1 MNDLSKDKI
10 GRQPLVDKIKYLIDT
25 LPQDEHFCLAL
36 DGEWGSGKTFVM
48 EMLEEKFAE
57 HPEYLI
63 VKYDAWKNNFYSD
76 PLIAILYCLLD
87 TFSQEL
93 PKHYLRRAAKEAK
106 EVLKEKL
113 GTKINTKI
121 DMVVGQLSQAGG
133 WEAVCA
139 FAIQVIK
146 SVIKQ
151 AKSSILDNKLFDD
164 YKSYQ
169 SLLNESLAVLN
180 ALTAQKIADG
190 KQRRLIIMVDEID
203 RCLPNEQ
210 LIVLERLHHLFAVK
224 NCAVIVALNK
234 KSIYSAFDNQYGG
247 NGIEYLRKF
256 FSYNF
261 VVETEYSTFLRNL
274 IKDFI
279 DDINNSKK
287 QDYVYTEQEIEP
299 LISALL
305 NEFSRISLSYKFSYS
320 NRDILNYFDKF
331 HRIWTKDKP
340 LDIVFISFLLF
351 MVLYKQY
358 EETNYQAYKEGR
370 WNNTLLETF
379 NFGDK
384 IRISGEYSFPYGE
397 VGTSYPWYNNSFSNK
412 FTSFMNSV
420 RFRKNKTVL
429 NWFQILK
436 NRNIYQLYTL
446 NEKDSVT
453 VEDNFK
459 EIENYGTM
467 TKGKSNEKQR
477 N

>member
-10 GRQPLVDKIKYLIDT
+10 GRQPLVYKIKYLIEN

-36 DGEWGSGKTFVM
+36 DGKWGSGKTFVM
-48 EMLEEKFAE
+48 EMLRKSLKE
-57 HPEYLI
+57 HSEYI
-63 VKYDAWKNNFYSD
+63 VIDYDAWKNNFYPD
-76 PLIAILYCLLD
+76 PLIAILYCVLD
-87 TFSQEL
+87 SI
-93 PKHYLRRAAKEAK
+93 PKQHLAKKDLRFVLRAVKQVVK
-106 EVLKEKL
+106 DKIVNGVDCFICKL
-113 GTKINTKI
+113 YQK
-121 DMVVGQLSQAGG
+121 G
-133 WEAVCA
+133 WSSVCA
-139 FAIQVIK
+139 FAMEIIK
-146 SVIKQ
+146 FVIKQ

-169 SLLNESLAVLN
+169 TLLNESLAVLN

-234 KSIYSAFDNQYGG
+234 KAIYSTFDNQYGG

-279 DDINNSKK
+279 DDINNSKRK
-287 QDYVYTEQEIEP
+287 NYVYTEQEIEP

-305 NEFSRISLSYKFSYS
+305 NEFRRISLIYKFSYS
-320 NRDILNYFDKF
+320 NRDIQNYFDKF

-358 EETNYQAYKEGR
+358 DETNYQAYKEGR
-370 WNNTLLETF
+370 WNNTPFETF

-384 IRISGEYSFPYGE
+384 IQLSGEYSFPYGE
-397 VGTSYPWYNNSFSNK
+397 VGSSYPWYNNSFSNK

-446 NEKDSVT
+446 SENDSVT